1 MRLTHFMTF
10 LALLLTV
17 SAAAFDAKATG
28 TGTSMNEAVPIH
40 KGLVLVKLS
49 SIY

>member
-10 LALLLTV
+10 LAFLLPV
-17 SAAAFDAKATG
+17 SAAAFDAKGTG